1 MPLVNCT
8 TIPSLVSAF
17 SRPRLRPDD
26 PSGTIINA
34 SYSSWAK
41 VQTRPAP
48 KMMPGIKPAS
58 VLGPGAHPAETI
70 VAGMKPEEG
79 EEAQATMTAMILP
92 EQVEDEDGTRTT
104 TVVIEETPEGTII
117 QQSAPVEAHMK
128 PVQVIEPQQQQ
139 RVIQIQ
145 AADGQDIS
153 GIPVKILQD
162 ATTAD
167 GQKISIIRIAGP
179 DDDDAEG
186 ATTVVQ
192 GGTVVQDGQQVFVS
206 GGVTFTRQQVDSNS
220 VEIVM
225 SGERDVNM

>member
-1 MPLVNCT
+1 MFLHA
-8 TIPSLVSAF
+8 TIY
-17 SRPRLRPDD
+17 RHRLRPDD

-48 KMMPGIKPAS
+48 KIMPGIKPAS
-58 VLGPGAHPAETI
+58 ALGPGAPLGEAMKAED
-70 VAGMKPEEG
+70 G

-117 QQSAPVEAHMK
+117 QQQVAPVEAHAK
-128 PVQVIEPQQQQ
+128 QVQVIEQQQQ

-145 AADGQDIS
+145 AAEGQDLT

-167 GQKISIIRIAGP
+167 GQKISIIRIAEPEEG
-179 DDDDAEG
+179 DADG
-186 ATTVVQ
+186 ATAIMQGGAVVQ
-192 GGTVVQDGQQVFVS
+192 DQDGQQVYVS
-206 GGVTFTRQQVDSNS
+206 GGVAFTRQQVDSGS

-225 SGERDVNM
+225 SGENNM

>member
-1 MPLVNCT
+1 MFLHA
-8 TIPSLVSAF
+8 TIY
-17 SRPRLRPDD
+17 RHRLRPDD

-48 KMMPGIKPAS
+48 KIMPGIKPAS
-58 VLGPGAHPAETI
+58 ALGPGAQLGEA
-70 VAGMKPEEG
+70 MKAEEG

-117 QQSAPVEAHMK
+117 QQQVAPVEAHAK
-128 PVQVIEPQQQQ
+128 QVQVIEQQQQ

-145 AADGQDIS
+145 AAEGQDLT

-167 GQKISIIRIAGP
+167 GQKISIIRIAEPEEG
-179 DDDDAEG
+179 DADG
-186 ATTVVQ
+186 ATAIMQGGAVVQ
-192 GGTVVQDGQQVFVS
+192 DQDGQQVYVS
-206 GGVTFTRQQVDSNS
+206 GGVAFTRQQVDSGS

-225 SGERDVNM
+225 SGENNM

>member
-1 MPLVNCT
+1 
-8 TIPSLVSAF
+8 
-17 SRPRLRPDD
+17 
-26 PSGTIINA
+26 
-34 SYSSWAK
+34 
-41 VQTRPAP
+41 
-48 KMMPGIKPAS
+48 MMPGIKPAS
-58 VLGPGAHPAETI
+58 APGLGAPPAETM
-70 VAGMKPEEG
+70 VAGMKAEEDV
-79 EEAQATMTAMILP
+79 ETQATMTAMILP

-117 QQSAPVEAHMK
+117 QQHQQSAPVEAHAHVK
-128 PVQVIEPQQQQ
+128 PVQVIEQQQQQ

-145 AADGQDIS
+145 AAEGQDIT

-179 DDDDAEG
+179 EEEDDAEG
-186 ATTVVQ
+186 ATAIMQ
-192 GGTVVQDGQQVFVS
+192 GGTLVQDGQQVFVS

-225 SGERDVNM
+225 SGQRDVNM

>member
-1 MPLVNCT
+1 
-8 TIPSLVSAF
+8 
-17 SRPRLRPDD
+17 
-26 PSGTIINA
+26 
-34 SYSSWAK
+34 
-41 VQTRPAP
+41 
-48 KMMPGIKPAS
+48 MPGIKPAS
-58 VLGPGAHPAETI
+58 APGPGALPAETM
-70 VAGMKPEEG
+70 VAAMKPEE
-79 EEAQATMTAMILP
+79 EDEAQATMTAMILP
-92 EQVEDEDGTRTT
+92 EQVEDDEGTRTT

-117 QQSAPVEAHMK
+117 QQSAAVEAHIK
-128 PVQVIEPQQQQ
+128 PVQVIEQQQQQQQ

-145 AADGQDIS
+145 AAEGQDLT

-186 ATTVVQ
+186 VT
-192 GGTVVQDGQQVFVS
+192 TVVQDGQQVYVS

-225 SGERDVNM
+225 TGERDMNI